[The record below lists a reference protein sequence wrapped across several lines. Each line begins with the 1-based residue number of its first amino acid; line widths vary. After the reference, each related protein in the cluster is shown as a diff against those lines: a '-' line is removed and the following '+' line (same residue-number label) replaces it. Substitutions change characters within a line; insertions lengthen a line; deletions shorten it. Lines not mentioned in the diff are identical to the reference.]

1 MSNNDYPSH
10 QQPFGGA
17 PFGSMPPGG
26 MQPGGIPTITQGKK
40 KGRRSR
46 RGGDAAPKRST
57 SSFGWLFLV
66 FAAAVGLLAVVITA
80 SPEQK
85 TYVVKAKDAI
95 APLVS
100 VEETQFE
107 IVGVPTEAVE
117 PEVISGASAEEA
129 GKALTDALIDKWFV
143 YPVGKGQQIRSS
155 MLADTGTLDTPLAAD
170 ERLVSITVN
179 VARAVS
185 GSVRAGNLVDIYVSD
200 NNGLTGV
207 LGQGVEVV
215 AVSLQPEQFES
226 AAKQQFDQPDKNL
239 SDFIP
244 EQPVGGTY
252 VLRVKAADVGRYVS
266 ADAAGTITMS
276 LHGGEADRFT
286 PAPTDLIQTICGA
299 ASTEPACVRVGQ

>member
-1 MSNNDYPSH
+1 MSNNDYPN
-10 QQPFGGA
+10 QPFGGQ
-17 PFGSMPPGG
+17 PFGGMPPGSMPPGG
-26 MQPGGIPTITQGKK
+26 IPTIAQGKK
-40 KGRRSR
+40 SR
-46 RGGDAAPKRST
+46 RGKRSDAGPKRST

-66 FAAAVGLLAVVITA
+66 FAAAVGLLAVIITA
-80 SPEQK
+80 SPEKK
-85 TYVVKAKDAI
+85 TFVVKAKDAI
-95 APLVS
+95 APLVA
-100 VEETQFE
+100 VEESQFE
-107 IVGVPTEAVE
+107 IVGVPSEAVE
-117 PEVISGASAEEA
+117 PETLAGASEEEA
-129 GKALTDALIDKWFV
+129 RKSLTDVLADKWFL

-155 MLADTGTLDTPLAAD
+155 MLVSTGTLATPLASD

-185 GSVRAGNLVDIYVSD
+185 GSVRTGNLVDIYVSD

-252 VLRVKAADVGRYVS
+252 VLRVKAADVARYVA

-276 LHGGEADRFT
+276 LHGSEAQRFT